1 MLLLPSI
8 TQHFKAANHITTW
21 YTNYQLLL
29 KSRPYLSNTVTAA
42 GLMLLGDVLAQRE
55 KKLTTVEV
63 KYDPYRTLA
72 MVISTALVTLPYVP
86 FMRFL
91 DRVFPNTFIGALQK
105 SILNASTAAVVSN
118 SWIVYTSTTM
128 DALLK
133 GETVVN
139 AKRLGKTALAQRILG
154 VAAAEVLLM
163 IALIIFTCGAWSNN
177 GPVLQWLTVLIFFFS
192 VYITDLVF
200 FPVDKN
206 FIHDPFY
213 STYSKLT
220 DPHYETNP
228 YN

>member
-154 VAAAEVLLM
+154 VAGNSARFWV
-163 IALIIFTCGAWSNN
+163 
-177 GPVLQWLTVLIFFFS
+177 PVNTMTFWMVPPHLRLTVNSMCGCVWSRMLS
-192 VYITDLVF
+192 RLCNDEVSLG
-200 FPVDKN
+200 
-206 FIHDPFY
+206 
-213 STYSKLT
+213 
-220 DPHYETNP
+220 
-228 YN
+228 